1 MALDNKDDKTKG
13 TKMHTIHNSS
23 VTLLPPS
30 IANTV
35 SLITRSSSLYLRLG
49 AFVGRLALHGARNT
63 TLSGLELCR
72 AMMENILIR
81 AGREV
86 ADRTNGGLGETEA
99 EGILERNLI
108 KLHSNITNISFAV
121 STGFY
126 ISSAAIDSANSMSRL
141 LLSTLDSI
149 FGSTDSSKAIACIIT
164 LIRREF
170 QNPATGRDG
179 EKVGVTDL
187 FVGACGLALL
197 QHWCSRMTNAKYNS
211 TEIVWDVI
219 VLNNGKRVDIMD
231 DNGLALVKANPTIFM
246 SASRDLQ
253 RRLPTDREKSSREIQ
268 DEDFS
273 EMMLKERILKE
284 LPPNTSISVHTKT
297 NITKL
302 ITVIVTSAE
311 PPNISLPP
319 GVEIFEE
326 CNHIKSNEH
335 ERDGVTTEK
344 GTIQPTPRYRV
355 TYRVRNEIRNNIDP
369 TFNINYDAMSK
380 NDESHSNTGLFFSQ
394 GLTADSGKF
403 KEKSRPNT
411 ADGFEGQLPYSHSS
425 DNVANQK
432 RYRKPA
438 NSSPTFSFGQTSTR
452 KLASHSPNM
461 TSRYEDTHHK
471 KTWVIED
478 WLNGKQPK
486 GSTPALYGDRSRE
499 SDASI
504 LSEQTRRF
512 SSYSSSY
519 FPTLLDLVSSSPKDT
534 SPIPRRESTT
544 CSSPRDLSIPNYSES
559 MSRPG
564 PCYMPS
570 RKRNTVISESEL
582 SSSPTNFTDLRTQ
595 RLLRARSEK
604 QIASCTSRKSLPIR
618 HKRSK
623 SHVPNVYSRPNNIS
637 GNQIYFNH
645 PRSAFNDLDRLSRTG
660 FVADLFPQY
669 HLVRNITRYVRFATA
684 SYGSS
689 FLRVMGITTG
699 NLGRETETSHHY
711 EHHSFSTHT
720 QLPSSTIL
728 LSSFVDSQGGT
739 DSTGNTN
746 TGIPMVHF
754 VSLDHDSK
762 AVVLTCRGTLGFE
775 DVLTDMTCDYDDMMY
790 CGKAYIV
797 HKGIHASARRLLN
810 GGGGK
815 VMSVIRTALNEFPQ
829 YGLVLCGHS
838 LGGAV
843 SALLA
848 VMISEP
854 NTTSTAFYTTSFT
867 PHNTN
872 NSDAMPNQLPKGRRV
887 HVYAYGPPATMSPS
901 LRMATRGLVTTIVN
915 GQDLI
920 PYLSL
925 GLLHDLQATALAFK
939 TDDTGAKSEVTKRL
953 WHGITGKFSDTWY
966 HRQRMVNDED
976 DQWAYSTL
984 KTLRACMLST
994 KLVPPGEVFVVEAIP
1009 VLQKDGFIKGPLGS
1023 PATRVVVEY
1032 VKDVEKHFGEIQFGR
1047 SMLLDHNPGRYELS
1061 LNALGDGVLRN

>member
-1 MALDNKDDKTKG
+1 MAPDNKDDKTKG
-13 TKMHTIHNSS
+13 TKMHTVNNSS

-49 AFVGRLALHGARNT
+49 VFVGRLALYGARNT

-86 ADRTNGGLGETEA
+86 ADRTNGGLGEIEA

-126 ISSAAIDSANSMSRL
+126 ISSAAIDSASSMSRL

-179 EKVGVTDL
+179 EKVGVADL

-197 QHWCSRMTNAKYNS
+197 QHWCSRITNAKDNS

-246 SASRDLQ
+246 SAPGDLQ
-253 RRLPTDREKSSREIQ
+253 RRLPTERIQSSRDRQ
-268 DEDFS
+268 DEDLS

-284 LPPNTSISVHTKT
+284 LPPNTSISVHTQT

-302 ITVIVTSAE
+302 ITVIVTGAE

-326 CNHIKSNEH
+326 CNHIKSNDH
-335 ERDGVTTEK
+335 ERDGVKAEQ
-344 GTIQPTPRYRV
+344 GTMQQTPRYCV
-355 TYRVRNEIRNNIDP
+355 TYRVRNEIRNSIDP
-369 TFNINYDAMSK
+369 TFKINYNGMRKD
-380 NDESHSNTGLFFSQ
+380 DETHTNSGLLLSQ
-394 GLTADSGKF
+394 SLRADSGKV
-403 KEKSRPNT
+403 KEISRPNT
-411 ADGFEGQLPYSHSS
+411 ADGLERQLSYSHSS

-432 RYRKPA
+432 RYRRPA
-438 NSSPTFSFGQTSTR
+438 NSSPTFSFGQTSSR
-452 KLASHSPNM
+452 KLAPHSPNK
-461 TSRYEDTHHK
+461 TSRYEDTYQK
-471 KTWVIED
+471 KTWMLED
-478 WLNGKQPK
+478 WLHGKQRK
-486 GSTPALYGDRSRE
+486 GSTPALYGDRNSE

-519 FPTLLDLVSSSPKDT
+519 IPTLLDLVSSSPKDT
-534 SPIPRRESTT
+534 PPTPRRESTS
-544 CSSPRDLSIPNYSES
+544 CFSSRDFNIPDYSES

-564 PCYMPS
+564 PCYIPS

-582 SSSPTNFTDLRTQ
+582 SSSPTNFTGLRTKS
-595 RLLRARSEK
+595 LLR
-604 QIASCTSRKSLPIR
+604 
-618 HKRSK
+618 RSK
-623 SHVPNVYSRPNNIS
+623 SHVPNVYSRSNNIS
-637 GNQIYFNH
+637 GNQFYFNH
-645 PRSAFNDLDRLSRTG
+645 PRSAFSDLDRLSRTG

-720 QLPSSTIL
+720 QLPPSTIL

-790 CGKAYIV
+790 CGKAYMV
-797 HKGIHASARRLLN
+797 HKGIHASARRLLD

-815 VMSVIRTALNEFPQ
+815 VMAVIRAALIEFPQ

-854 NTTSTAFYTTSFT
+854 NTTSTAFYTTSFA
-867 PHNTN
+867 PHHTN
-872 NSDAMPNQLPKGRRV
+872 NANATPNQLPKGRRV

-984 KTLRACMLST
+984 KTLRACMLSI
-994 KLVPPGEVFVVEAIP
+994 KLVPPGEVFVVETIP

-1032 VKDVEKHFGEIQFGR
+1032 VKDVEKHFGEIRFGR